1 MAEEAG
7 EKSNVWGQDMSPNQ
21 PVSAGHGKNA
31 LRGGKHVP
39 RSSLNEGRFGR
50 LFRRLKPA
58 PELSAKELKALA
70 ESMREPK
77 GAGAKFDN
85 PKIPSGYTYFGQF
98 IDHDLTFDPVSSLQ
112 RDNDPDALV
121 DFRSPRFDLDS
132 VYGSGPE
139 DEPFLYV
146 QPERLRL
153 AIDKKN
159 VNGEPDLQRNSDG
172 VALIGD
178 PRNDENI
185 IVSQLQLTWLRF
197 HNKVADKVAADKS
210 VTAARRFEVAQRLVR
225 WHYQWVVLNDFLPRV
240 CGPDPIK
247 KRVTRDKDGVHIK
260 TRFFHPKNELFM
272 PVEFSVAA
280 YRFGHSMVRP
290 KYDLNQIVV
299 DRPIFIPGEKVG
311 ELDDLRGFR
320 PLPGAWTVDW
330 SFFLDGAPGKGKAQH
345 ARKIDAHLSPG
356 LFDLPGFPNAESSLA
371 FRNLKRGEALGLPSG
386 QDVAKLV
393 GAKPLTGKQLGAP
406 EPTPLWFYILK
417 ESEKGGGK
425 HLGQVGGEIVA
436 DVLLGLLAEDKHSFV
451 NQNPTFKPSLGKG
464 GKFELADVVKF
475 ALS

>member
-1 MAEEAG
+1 MT
-7 EKSNVWGQDMSPNQ
+7 PN
-21 PVSAGHGKNA
+21 PLVSGHGKKE
-31 LRGGKHVP
+31 LRGQRRVP

-50 LFRRLKPA
+50 LFRRLPPA
-58 PELSAKELKALA
+58 PELPEKDLRALA

-77 GAGAKFDN
+77 GGAAKLDN

-98 IDHDLTFDPVSSLQ
+98 VDHDLTFDPVSSLQ
-112 RDNDPDALV
+112 RANDPDALV

-139 DEPFLYV
+139 DEPFLYE
-146 QPERLRL
+146 QPARLRL
-153 AIDKKN
+153 VIDPKN
-159 VNGEPDLQRNSDG
+159 TKGEPDLQRNADG

-185 IVSQLQLTWLRF
+185 IVGQLQLTFLRF
-197 HNKVADKVAADKS
+197 HNKVAAKVAADKS
-210 VTAARRFEVAQRLVR
+210 VPEERRFEVAQRLVR

-240 CGPDPIK
+240 AGPDPV
-247 KRVTRDKDGVHIK
+247 KRRVKRDKGEIK
-260 TRFFHPKNELFM
+260 VETRWFKPRNELFM
-272 PVEFSVAA
+272 PVEFSAAA

-290 KYDLNQIVV
+290 AYDLNQIVT

-330 SFFLDGAPGKGKAQH
+330 SFFLDGAPGKASKPQH
-345 ARKIDAHLSPG
+345 SRKIDAHLARG
-356 LFDLPGFPNAESSLA
+356 LFDLPGFPDGQSSLA

-386 QDVAKLV
+386 QDVAGLV
-393 GAKPLTGKQLGAP
+393 GAKPLTAKQLKAP
-406 EPTPLWFYILK
+406 VPTPLWFYVLK
-417 ESEKGGGK
+417 ESGLVGGR
-425 HLGQVGGEIVA
+425 HLGPVGGEIVA
-436 DVLLGLLAEDKHSFV
+436 DVLLGLLAKDKHSFL
-451 NQNPTFKPSLGKG
+451 NQNPKWKPTLGPKA
-464 GKFELADVVKF
+464 GKFELADLVRF

>member
-1 MAEEAG
+1 MTP
-7 EKSNVWGQDMSPNQ
+7 ST
-21 PVSAGHGKNA
+21 PVSFGHGKKA
-31 LRGGKHVP
+31 LRGSKRVP

-50 LFRRLKPA
+50 LFRQLKPA
-58 PELSAKELKALA
+58 PELGDKALRALA
-70 ESMREPK
+70 EGMREGK
-77 GAGAKFDN
+77 GAKLDN

-98 IDHDLTFDPVSSLQ
+98 VDHDLTFDPVSSLQ

-132 VYGSGPE
+132 VYGSGPD
-139 DEPFLYV
+139 DEPFLYD
-146 QPERLRL
+146 QPDRLRL
-153 AIDKKN
+153 VIDPKN
-159 VNGEPDLQRNSDG
+159 TKGEPDLQRNGDG

-185 IVSQLQLTWLRF
+185 IVGQLQLTFLRF
-197 HNKVADKVAADKS
+197 HNKVAAKVAADSS
-210 VTAARRFEVAQRLVR
+210 VPKARRFEVAQRLVR

-247 KRVTRDKDGVHIK
+247 KRVTRDSEGVHVK
-260 TRFFHPKNELFM
+260 PRWYHPRKELFM

-290 KYDLNQIVV
+290 TYDLNQIVT
-299 DRPIFIPGEKVG
+299 DRPIFKPGEKVG

-320 PLPGAWTVDW
+320 PLPGAWTIDW
-330 SFFLDGAPGKGKAQH
+330 SFFLAGAPGSAKKPQH
-345 ARKIDAHLSPG
+345 SRKIDAHLAPG

-386 QDVAKLV
+386 QDVAQRV
-393 GAKPLTGKQLGAP
+393 GVKPLTGKQLKAP

-417 ESEKGGGK
+417 ESGMKGGA
-425 HLGQVGGEIVA
+425 HLGPVGGEIVA
-436 DVLLGLLAEDKHSFV
+436 DVLCGLLAEDKHSFL
-451 NQNPTFKPSLGKG
+451 NENPKFKPSLGAKA
-464 GKFELADVVKF
+464 GKFELADLVKF

>member
-1 MAEEAG
+1 MAP
-7 EKSNVWGQDMSPNQ
+7 KQL
-21 PVSAGHGKNA
+21 VSIGHGKNEP
-31 LRGGKHVP
+31 RGIRRVP

-50 LFRRLKPA
+50 LFRRLSPA
-58 PELSAKELKALA
+58 PKLPDKKLRELA

-77 GAGAKFDN
+77 AAGAKLDN

-98 IDHDLTFDPVSSLQ
+98 VDHDLTFDPVSSLQ
-112 RDNDPDALV
+112 RSNDPDALV

-139 DEPFLYV
+139 DEPFLYQ
-146 QPERLRL
+146 QPARLRL
-153 AIDKKN
+153 VIDPKN
-159 VNGEPDLQRNSDG
+159 VKGEPDLQRNADG

-185 IVSQLQLTWLRF
+185 IVSQFQLTFIRF
-197 HNKVADKVAADKS
+197 HNKVADRVAADKS
-210 VTAARRFEVAQRLVR
+210 VPEERRFEVAQRLVR
-225 WHYQWVVLNDFLPRV
+225 WHYQWLILNDFLPRIV
-240 CGPDPIK
+240 GPEPIK
-247 KRVTRDKDGVHIK
+247 KRVKQTKDGVAID
-260 TRFFHPKNELFM
+260 TRWFEPKNELFM

-290 KYDLNQIVV
+290 SYDLNQVV
-299 DRPIFIPGEKVG
+299 TDRPIFIPGEKAG

-320 PLPGAWTVDW
+320 PLPNFWTVDW
-330 SFFLDGAPGKGKAQH
+330 SFFLDGAAGKASKPQQS
-345 ARKIDAHLSPG
+345 RKIDAHLSPG

-386 QDVAKLV
+386 QDVAQLM
-393 GAKPLTGKQLGAP
+393 GLKPLSGKKLKAP

-417 ESEKGGGK
+417 ESGLGGGR
-425 HLGQVGGEIVA
+425 HIGPVGGEIVA
-436 DVLLGLLAEDKHSFV
+436 DVLLGLLKEDNHSFV
-451 NQNPTFKPSLGKG
+451 NQNPKFKPSLGAKA
-464 GKFELADVVKF
+464 GKFELADVVKV

>member
-1 MAEEAG
+1 MAP
-7 EKSNVWGQDMSPNQ
+7 KQL
-21 PVSAGHGKNA
+21 VSLGHGKNK
-31 LRGGKHVP
+31 LRGLKRVP

-50 LFRRLKPA
+50 LFRRLDPA
-58 PELSAKELKALA
+58 PELPAKKLRELA

-77 GAGAKFDN
+77 GSGGKLDN

-112 RDNDPDALV
+112 RKNDPDALV

-146 QPERLRL
+146 QPGRQRLV
-153 AIDKKN
+153 IDPKN
-159 VNGEPDLQRNSDG
+159 VKGEPDLQRNTDG

-185 IVSQLQLTWLRF
+185 IVGQLQLTWLRF
-197 HNKVADKVAADKS
+197 HNKVVDKVSADKS
-210 VTAARRFEVAQRLVR
+210 VAEERRFEVAQRLVR
-225 WHYQWVVLNDFLPRV
+225 WHYQWLILNDFLPRV
-240 CGPDPIK
+240 VGPDPLK
-247 KRVTRDKDGVHIK
+247 KRVKQTKDGVAID
-260 TRFFHPKNELFM
+260 TRWFAPKKELFM

-280 YRFGHSMVRP
+280 YRFGHSMIRP
-290 KYDLNQIVV
+290 TYDLNNIVT
-299 DRPIFIPGEKVG
+299 DRPVFIPGEKVG

-320 PLPGAWTVDW
+320 PLPGAWTIDW
-330 SFFLDGAPGKGKAQH
+330 SHFLDGAPGKAAKPQLS
-345 ARKIDAHLSPG
+345 RKIDAHLSPG

-386 QDVAKLV
+386 QDVAELM
-393 GAKPLTGKQLGAP
+393 GLKPLTGKKLGAP

-417 ESEKGGGK
+417 ESGLGGGG
-425 HLGQVGGEIVA
+425 HLGPVGGEIVA
-436 DVLLGLLAEDKHSFV
+436 DVMLGLLKEDNHSFV
-451 NQNPTFKPSLGKG
+451 NQNPKFKPSLGSKA
-464 GKFELADVVKF
+464 GKFELADVVKV